1 MKYWSVSSVQHSQT
15 YLPIYQSQ
23 AWLTCLS
30 TIEKPCWSNC
40 CFLLLFSSLLLNC
53 IMHIGFFLWGWLK
66 GNLFQETDNSFFF
79 LAAQNKASAIYD
91 LQRNRSNLESLFCY
105 DKSVPEENIG
115 KPSGLD
121 LEKKD
126 VGGNPPCSS
135 CEAKGAVLCATC
147 AGSGLY
153 VDSILESQGI
163 IVKVRCLGKL
173 AWQAHSVRQLLPC
186 YTVGFGYTCWHPNW
200 CRLWRNWEH
209 HVLQVWR
216 PWAYL
221 NDKKLGHC
229 SVSAARQYNPASILP
244 ELRWWVF
251 GLMVTSSIKRVTIL
265 PENFP
270 CADLAAVTAS
280 KHALEAI
287 EPHPPFCFLFP
298 SFHA

>member
-1 MKYWSVSSVQHSQT
+1 
-15 YLPIYQSQ
+15 
-23 AWLTCLS
+23 
-30 TIEKPCWSNC
+30 
-40 CFLLLFSSLLLNC
+40 
-53 IMHIGFFLWGWLK
+53 
-66 GNLFQETDNSFFF
+66 
-79 LAAQNKASAIYD
+79 
-91 LQRNRSNLESLFCY
+91 
-105 DKSVPEENIG
+105 
-115 KPSGLD
+115 
-121 LEKKD
+121 
-126 VGGNPPCSS
+126 
-135 CEAKGAVLCATC
+135 
-147 AGSGLY
+147 
-153 VDSILESQGI
+153 
-163 IVKVRCLGKL
+163 
-173 AWQAHSVRQLLPC
+173 
-186 YTVGFGYTCWHPNW
+186 
-200 CRLWRNWEH
+200 
-209 HVLQVWR
+209 VLQVWR